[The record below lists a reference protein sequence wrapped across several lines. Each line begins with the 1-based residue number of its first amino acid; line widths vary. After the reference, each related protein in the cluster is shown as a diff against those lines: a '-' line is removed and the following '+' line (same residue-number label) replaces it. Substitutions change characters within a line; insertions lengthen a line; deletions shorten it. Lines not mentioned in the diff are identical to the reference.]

1 MLTHFDKVQINL
13 IKRNNKRF
21 CLLIIFSTSK
31 TSETIYIFEKK
42 LMKKILVVF
51 CLALLT
57 FGYSQEKTKV
67 DFPKNEIKGNA
78 LFLVL
83 GAVEVTYERLLSED
97 SGLGV
102 SVFFISEDDFETNFS
117 VTPYYRAYFG
127 KKPAAGFFVE
137 GFAMLNSYVD
147 HGYTTSN
154 YVNGT
159 TLVTTYVPDE
169 VGTDFALGF
178 GLGSKWVH
186 RKGFVF
192 EINAGIG
199 RNLLSNNSP
208 EVVGR
213 GGITLGYRF

>member
-1 MLTHFDKVQINL
+1 MKKLFVLICLTSSLLGFSQQKDTIAF
-13 IKRNNKRF
+13 KRNE
-21 CLLIIFSTSK
+21 L
-31 TSETIYIFEKK
+31 
-42 LMKKILVVF
+42 
-51 CLALLT
+51 
-57 FGYSQEKTKV
+57 
-67 DFPKNEIKGNA
+67 KGNA

-83 GAVEVTYERLLSED
+83 GAVEVTYERLLNED
-97 SGLGV
+97 SGVGA
-102 SVFFISEDDFETNFS
+102 SIFFVSEDEFATNFS
-117 VTPYYRAYFG
+117 LTPYYRAYFG

-137 GFAMLNSYVD
+137 GFAMLNSYID
-147 HGYTTSN
+147 HGYTT
-154 YVNGT
+154 YYYDNGT
-159 TLVTTYVPDE
+159 TTTNFVADE

-199 RNLLSNNSP
+199 RNLFSDNSP